1 MAKHHSSSS
10 QGVGGENQKEK
21 NEVELIDW
29 DKTIYQ
35 SREKE
40 KDNNYD
46 KYVDIYKCI

>member
-1 MAKHHSSSS
+1 VKWGRHL
-10 QGVGGENQKEK
+10 GKEK
-21 NEVELIDW
+21 EKRREKKKVELIGW